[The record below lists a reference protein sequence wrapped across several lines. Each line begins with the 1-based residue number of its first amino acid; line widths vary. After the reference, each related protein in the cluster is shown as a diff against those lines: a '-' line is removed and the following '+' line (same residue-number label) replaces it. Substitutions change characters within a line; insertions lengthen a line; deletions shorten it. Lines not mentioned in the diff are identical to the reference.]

1 MKTAVITGIN
11 GFIGATLALNLISKG
26 VKVMG
31 VDMSDRPRNKE
42 LASLIDQG
50 VVKVYKGDL
59 NNFDYDQLPYADHVY
74 QIAGKVS
81 PWGDIKDF
89 DHINVDGTKRVIDYA
104 SRVKAKSFLYLSS
117 VAVYGYYGY
126 RNLKEEDEKKPF
138 DNPYSLSKLHAETFV
153 MDYCKKIG
161 MPYAVVR
168 PGNVYGPYDYTSSFQ
183 IYSLIKKEKM
193 PYIDKGKYISCFV
206 YVENLADAIADAGL
220 TEAAWNQDYN
230 ITDGVGETLH
240 EYLSAVA
247 KEMGVRPKFM
257 SMPSG
262 LAKLAAAT
270 VEGAYKIVKSKKAPL
285 ITKFSTYQNC
295 VDYHF
300 SIEKANKYFG
310 YVPKVSMEEG
320 IRRTVKWFKSL
331 EETK

>member
-1 MKTAVITGIN
+1 MKTALITGIS

-26 VKVMG
+26 VSVTG
-31 VDMSDRPRNKE
+31 VDMSDKPRNKE
-42 LASLIDQG
+42 LAALIEQG

-59 NNFDYDQLPYADHVY
+59 NNFDYDTLPYADYVY

-104 SRVKAKSFLYLSS
+104 KRVGSKSFLYLSS

-126 RNLKEEDEKKPF
+126 RDLKEEDEKHPF
-138 DNPYSLSKLHAETFV
+138 NNPYSLSKLHAETFV

-161 MPYAVVR
+161 LPYVVVR
-168 PGNVYGPYDYTSSFQ
+168 PGNVYGPYDFTSSFQ
-183 IYSLIKKEKM
+183 LYSLIEKEKM

-220 TEAAWNQDYN
+220 TETAWNEDYN

-240 EYLSAVA
+240 EYFAAVA
-247 KEMGVRPKFM
+247 QEMGVRPKFI
-257 SMPSG
+257 SLPSV
-262 LAKLAAAT
+262 LAKAVAAT
-270 VEGAYKIVKSKKAPL
+270 VEGAYKLVKSKKAPL
-285 ITKFSTYQNC
+285 LTKFSTYQNC

-300 SIEKANKYFG
+300 SIEKANKFFN

-320 IRRTVKWFKSL
+320 IRRTVAWFKAL
-331 EETK
+331 EAAK